1 MNMKT
6 FCSAL
11 LALCWAFRVG
21 ESRESLPMQSLR
33 CYNDYTSQ
41 LTCTWQECTAARRFL
56 NVTLYHEDN
65 VNNNSIQMPCEP
77 QQTKR
82 LPDCQDSCVSWS
94 CHRNSTLFAIGVHD
108 RYTFKPDQLLQ
119 TELNVSL
126 FQNVQPLPPQKLWI
140 NVTEAGDFLLAW
152 EAAEGSKGN
161 HWVHDELEFEVT
173 YRREWESWENSSS
186 VSVANSS
193 HCLLRRD
200 ALVPGST
207 YVARVRSKPSQGAGW
222 SGQSSEWSTAVS
234 WKSQEGDEAQPKN
247 LRCLFNGVDRLTC
260 SWEVRR
266 EVTSSVLFTLF
277 YRTPPA
283 SEETECSPV
292 HEEELPGS
300 HYLFHSCEIN
310 VTNPSRL
317 SQYLITVRPKK
328 EEKLIKACKNIKP
341 LAPVNVTMTKTK
353 DQKYELRWTKQILSY
368 SFIGQRYEFL
378 YWKTG
383 DIIENAKLVNISNDK
398 PPFIFTLQML
408 EPSTH
413 YRGKMRAR
421 VHLDSYNGLWSEWS
435 EECTWETESAES
447 QLILPLLVPVFT
459 IMLIAFGWYGYRC
472 LLSKKKK
479 WEEKIPN
486 PGRSQLLQSYLQ
498 KIPLGIPLPSS
509 QLDFGK
515 QSPSEKTDLASCIQV
530 LDGPMKV
537 SSAELPAT
545 VANRMMCFLGAL
557 DPENPYQTLEM
568 TTPAPHPAA
577 LTGCHSSQGTSQSLS
592 SATLPWRSSAKVTA
606 SQAPMSCFDFNGPY
620 LCLPHGCSLPDIHQD
635 REAAPLGT
643 RERLVSLEYVSLPQ
657 GSPSQTLLVREKRG
671 AAQLHSVSLPVQ
683 KEMKQPLAGGQE
695 GPQGQPAGGEVAQG
709 DSEGQRAPIAAILNN
724 SCQKLPSGYVT
735 TEDLSLMPA
744 RDCAHLSPAL
754 APPEVILT
762 ASGMLS
768 SNPQLPHTMES
779 TPSPAL
785 GPEKLCVAVPLLS
798 PASANLS
805 GIESYV
811 MFPNALYGTPE
822 PTSFPPPILSEG
834 DDLAKAEPGQE
845 DSVVMFNPDST
856 GPVFLHQV
864 GEYCFFPGLKPGEKT
879 PMGERDPLAD
889 QTSEAR
895 QAFGKPPCD
904 GGSVNGKQ
912 EPALHMQAIQLF
924 KTLKRDDYFVLP
936 PRSGQEPAFRA
947 KELC

>member
-1 MNMKT
+1 AGMNMKA
-6 FCSAL
+6 FCMAL

-41 LTCTWQECTAARRFL
+41 MTCTWQEYTAARL
-56 NVTLYHEDN
+56 PDPC
-65 VNNNSIQMPCEP
+65 SMPCEP
-77 QQTKR
+77 QGTKR
-82 LPDCQDSCVSWS
+82 LPDCQDSCVCWS

-108 RYTFKPDQLLQ
+108 RYTFKPNRLLQ
-119 TELNVSL
+119 AELNFSL

-152 EAAEGSKGN
+152 EAAEGSKGS
-161 HWVHDELEFEVT
+161 HWVYDELEFEVT
-173 YRREWESWENSSS
+173 YRREWESWE
-186 VSVANSS
+186 VVANSS
-193 HCLLRRD
+193 HYLLRRD

-222 SGQSSEWSTAVS
+222 SGQSSEWSAAVS

-247 LRCLFNGVDRLTC
+247 LRCLFNGVDQLTC

-266 EVTSSVLFTLF
+266 EVTSSVLFKLF

-300 HYLFHSCEIN
+300 HYLLHSCEIN
-310 VTNPSRL
+310 VTKPSRL

-328 EEKLIKACKNIKP
+328 EEKLIEAYKNIKP
-341 LAPVNVTMTKTK
+341 LAPVNVTMTKTE

-368 SFIGQRYEFL
+368 DYIGQRYEFL
-378 YWKTG
+378 YWKTSDSLKVG
-383 DIIENAKLVNISNDK
+383 DGTAGSLG
-398 PPFIFTLQML
+398 LWGML

-421 VHLDSYNGLWSEWS
+421 VHLDSYKGFWSEWS
-435 EECTWETESAES
+435 EECTWETESGTS
-447 QLILPLLVPVFT
+447 QLGYWLGLCVWWSLPTREVTLKTLS
-459 IMLIAFGWYGYRC
+459 YY
-472 LLSKKKK
+472 SKKKK

-498 KIPLGIPLPSS
+498 
-509 QLDFGK
+509 
-515 QSPSEKTDLASCIQV
+515 
-530 LDGPMKV
+530 
-537 SSAELPAT
+537 
-545 VANRMMCFLGAL
+545 
-557 DPENPYQTLEM
+557 NPYQTLEM

-577 LTGCHSSQGTSQSLS
+577 PSGCHSSQGTSQSLS
-592 SATLPWRSSAKVTA
+592 PASLPWRSSAKVTA

-620 LCLPHGCSLPDIHQD
+620 LSLPRGCSLPDIHQD
-635 REAAPLGT
+635 LEDAPLGT
-643 RERLVSLEYVSLPQ
+643 RERLVSLEYVSLPE
-657 GSPSQTLLVREKRG
+657 GSPSQTLLVGEERG
-671 AAQLHSVSLPVQ
+671 EAQLHSVSFPVQ

-695 GPQGQPAGGEVAQG
+695 GPQDQPAGEEVVQG

-744 RDCAHLSPAL
+744 RDSAHLSPTL
-754 APPEVILT
+754 APPEVIVT
-762 ASGMLS
+762 AS
-768 SNPQLPHTMES
+768 
-779 TPSPAL
+779 
-785 GPEKLCVAVPLLS
+785 VPLLP

-811 MFPNALYGTPE
+811 MFPNALSGTPE
-822 PTSFPPPILSEG
+822 PISVPPTILSEG
-834 DDLAKAEPGQE
+834 VDLAKPEPGQE
-845 DSVVMFNPDST
+845 DNVVMFNPDGT
-856 GPVFLHQV
+856 GPVFLRQV
-864 GEYCFFPGLKPGEKT
+864 GEYCFFPSLKPGEKT

-889 QTSEAR
+889 QTLEAR

-904 GGSVNGKQ
+904 GGSVNGKR

-924 KTLKRDDYFVLP
+924 KTLKCDDYFVLP
-936 PRSGQEPAFRA
+936 PWSGQEPAFGA